1 MAFESSGADYLR
13 KLKQDL
19 HPAPAFE
26 ESTVAPSPAASADGK
41 QERRINPRYKCEGSA
56 EFRTEGS
63 DVRTWGTFTD
73 LSLGG
78 CYVEMKAT
86 FPVGALVDLTL
97 DLNDVRVQ
105 VKGEVRMSYP
115 FLGIGIAFR
124 DISPE
129 NQLHLKQ
136 MIRSICPATS
146 AVPPHEVETP
156 AKHSSLPIIVNPAA
170 ALQAL
175 ADYFEMHAVLS
186 KEEFFRVLR
195 ISQGSEDFHDNWK

>member
-63 DVRTWGTFTD
+63 DVRTWGTFAD

-105 VKGEVRMSYP
+105 VKGEVRISYP

-136 MIRSICPATS
+136 MIHLSRHFRGSSARSRNRFETQFPAHHRQPCGRIAGAGGLLRNACRPQQGGVFPGS
-146 AVPPHEVETP
+146 AYQPGIGGFP
-156 AKHSSLPIIVNPAA
+156 
-170 ALQAL
+170 
-175 ADYFEMHAVLS
+175 
-186 KEEFFRVLR
+186 
-195 ISQGSEDFHDNWK
+195 